1 MHCYS
6 YNVDALLSLVVLVA
20 IVLVICVL
28 VLANA
33 YGIKRDEANN
43 ARKQLRNLL
52 ADDGRLIDMLVA
64 KAKREIDEQIRRE
77 RGW

>member
-1 MHCYS
+1 MQCYS
-6 YNVDALLSLVVLVA
+6 YNVDALLALVVLIAV
-20 IVLVICVL
+20 VLAICVL

-52 ADDGRLIDMLVA
+52 TDDGRLIDMMVA
-64 KAKREIDEQIRRE
+64 KAKREIDEQVRRE